1 MNAYEVLKERGFIEQ
16 LTHED
21 EIKELF
27 EKGVND
33 SLVHV
38 DFMMGT
44 EDLMIDGILEDGR
57 HVKIFENG
65 NFVF

>member
-1 MNAYEVLKERGFIEQ
+1 MGLIW
-16 LTHED
+16 
-21 EIKELF
+21 IKKNCL
-27 EKGVND
+27 KGVND

>member
-1 MNAYEVLKERGFIEQ
+1 MIWIKAI
-16 LTHED
+16 D
-21 EIKELF
+21 EEIIPALDMDKKELF

-44 EDLMIDGILEDGR
+44 EDLMIDGILEDGS

>member
-1 MNAYEVLKERGFIEQ
+1 MDFLNVLKVGLIW
-16 LTHED
+16 
-21 EIKELF
+21 IKKELF

-44 EDLMIDGILEDGR
+44 EDLMIDGILEDGS

>member
-1 MNAYEVLKERGFIEQ
+1 M
-16 LTHED
+16 D
-21 EIKELF
+21 EKELF

-57 HVKIFENG
+57 GQETADTPCHRKAESFRAGSPALQNL
-65 NFVF
+65 

>member
-1 MNAYEVLKERGFIEQ
+1 M
-16 LTHED
+16 
-21 EIKELF
+21 F

-44 EDLMIDGILEDGR
+44 EDLMIDGILEDGS

-65 NFVF
+65 NLISKKDFYYILFKRGNYREWAFFFIK

>member
-1 MNAYEVLKERGFIEQ
+1 MDK
-16 LTHED
+16 
-21 EIKELF
+21 KELF

-44 EDLMIDGILEDGR
+44 EDLMIDGILEDGS